1 MRQIPKRLNNDGPG
15 SMIIREGLKPV
26 AEMLAYTSS
35 ERDDTAA
42 EFIERWNAFEPGGE
56 VERLRKALRSIAQ
69 SDQPM
74 GMLMTFPAEE
84 CDSAACAA
92 LRYTAHAA
100 LAQEPP
106 HA

>member
-42 EFIERWNAFEPGGE
+42 EFIDRWNAFEPGGE
-56 VERLRKALRSIAQ
+56 VERLRQTLGRMLRDCEAWQANPHGHSPTHYI
-69 SDQPM
+69 
-74 GMLMTFPAEE
+74 EE
-84 CDSAACAA
+84 A
-92 LRYTAHAA
+92 RAA
-100 LAQEPP
+100 LAQEPA
-106 HA
+106 HAKA